1 MGKVRLNLLRPCG
14 RMRDTTEHQYDY
26 NQGEGS
32 HGFHLYEP
40 LSFEANT
47 GVHSAE
53 SLVLFRF
60 GTGRLVS
67 RGIKWGG
74 LCYAARKLQLVVNK
88 VKGRGQECPRHT

>member
-53 SLVLFRF
+53 SLVQLRF
-60 GTGRLVS
+60 DHVAAGVAQPR
-67 RGIKWGG
+67 WGG
-74 LCYAARKLQLVVNK
+74 VCYAARKLRTVVN
-88 VKGRGQECPRHT
+88 